1 MDELVSL
8 TYRSRVRL
16 ADPVADIVQIMRASR
31 VRNLRLGITGIL
43 LYNGVHFVQTIEGP
57 RSACDE
63 LFRLISADPR
73 HQEILAF
80 DLEPITARRFPD
92 WSMRIVSRKELRA
105 LAPDLERL
113 DLSGPE
119 DVAQLHRTIAA
130 RLSKGDADASG

>member
-8 TYRSRVRL
+8 TYRSRARL
-16 ADPVADIVQIMRASR
+16 ADPTAQIVQIMRAAR

-57 RSACDE
+57 RAACDE

-80 DLEPITARRFPD
+80 GFERIAARRFPD
-92 WSMRIVSRKELRA
+92 WSMRIVSREELRA
-105 LAPDLERL
+105 LAPGLERL

-119 DVAQLHRTIAA
+119 DVTELHRTIAA
-130 RLSKGDADASG
+130 RLSKGDAAANG